1 MNPQE
6 VRTRQGNGHYI
17 FKKDW
22 EEGHDPLK
30 PHIEV
35 KDADGKVTHKR
46 PVGKSYN
53 VCEMRDEELGD
64 FLGEDEKK
72 ALKEARKQ
80 RKETAGRDICKE
92 YHDKKKKDDQ
102 VSVDTLTERNQ
113 VLEAHA
119 RQQEKAFTDYKK
131 DTDKKIEKLA
141 SLIGQLMSK

>member
-1 MNPQE
+1 MNQQE
-6 VRTRQGNGHYI
+6 VRTRQGKDNI

-30 PHIEV
+30 PLIEV
-35 KDADGKVTHKR
+35 TQKR

-141 SLIGQLMSK
+141 SLLSQMMAK